1 MELEESIV
9 QLGTKLDAWWDGF
22 SPMLASEDRAAQVRA
37 LLSGF
42 AWAKEYNDL
51 KAKGLATIRAFVERH
66 DTTTE
71 DQHVACLIGGFAF
84 AAKLSAT
91 LHDEF
96 QDMDAVT
103 EVAHLMRKIAVTLD
117 GTLSGRAALA
127 VLLDD
132 ADARV
137 RAYAGAYL
145 LMVNLLPERVVPILR
160 DIAQKERANDAH
172 FTAYWAVLRWERE
185 GSGAVTHD
193 SPDAVRSSRY

>member
-1 MELEESIV
+1 MDVDELIV
-9 QLGTKLDAWWDGF
+9 ELAEKLDAWCDGF
-22 SPMLASEDRAAQVRA
+22 SPMLGSEDRAGQVRA
-37 LLSGF
+37 LLSGV
-42 AWAKEYNDL
+42 AWAREYNDL
-51 KAKGLATIRAFVERH
+51 KAKGLAAITALIERE

-71 DQHVACLIGGFAF
+71 DQRVASLIAGFAF
-84 AAKLSAT
+84 AAKMSAA

-96 QDMDAVT
+96 QDMDAMT

-117 GTLSGRAALA
+117 GTVSGRAALA
-127 VLLDD
+127 VLFDD
-132 ADARV
+132 SDVRV

-185 GSGAVTHD
+185 GSGAE
-193 SPDAVRSSRY
+193 AGE